1 MAWKELSQGDP
12 DLFLETVR
20 AQESRDY
27 IRRIYEIFVI
37 YRRLYG
43 SAP

>member
-1 MAWKELSQGDP
+1 MAWKALSQGDP

-43 SAP
+43 AAP